1 MCGRYDNLIAREAY
15 RALFMAERLPP
26 SNFPPRYNIAP
37 TDQIPIVRVDPR
49 DGTRELAMVRWG
61 LIPYWMKEKP
71 KVPHIN
77 ARAET
82 VHTQPLFRDA
92 FARRRCLIPATGFY
106 EWQKRADGKQPYR
119 FVRKDME
126 PFAFAGIWE
135 YVKLQEARRAPRVS
149 PEASPRASSGPTGTH
164 REEAGGPGGP
174 AAGEAILSAAIIVG
188 EPNPLTAAVHDRM
201 PVILMPDDYDAWLD
215 KRTAIDAARAML
227 KPYDAAL
234 MKAYAVSRLV
244 NSVKNDVETLI
255 EPLADEPVLGV
266 DTNPSLI

>member
-1 MCGRYDNLIAREAY
+1 MCGRYASFLPAEALRTLFHTANPLPNFAPTWNMAPTREAPVIRVHPQT
-15 RALFMAERLPP
+15 RARHLDL
-26 SNFPPRYNIAP
+26 
-37 TDQIPIVRVDPR
+37 
-49 DGTRELAMVRWG
+49 LRWG
-61 LIPYWMKEKP
+61 L
-71 KVPHIN
+71 VPHWAQNPKSVRQPIN

-82 VHTQPLFRDA
+82 IAEAPMFRDA

-119 FVRKDME
+119 FVRKDLE

-215 KRTAIDAARAML
+215 KGTAIDVARAML

-234 MKAYAVSRLV
+234 MKAYAVSRDV

-255 EPLADEPVLGV
+255 VPLAEEPVLGV
-266 DTNPSLI
+266 DANPSLI